1 MHQLSAHALTTA
13 ALEAVTRFRT
23 GSLDDLKARAHNN
36 LSDFLCTLNSHPD
49 FKGWT
54 CGEEGRHAL
63 DQLASIAMT
72 RDDAARLALH
82 ATTVRKAVEW
92 QFCDRFLKKRQP
104 ITSDNVD
111 RMLKRA
117 VNHALTKRVD
127 ECIAIPCRVT
137 YDERPENFVVGGIQ
151 FVRTSAFLAQI
162 RANGLSSTNQQ
173 LLEVPA
179 FAENLD
185 RNPWV
190 ALATFLN
197 MDPLL
202 GEERAQMA
210 VQAALELLA
219 ALLDPWRG
227 ERLVTAT
234 ASMWPE
240 ATVYFTRKSTGAW
253 SVSWRRRTLQTTF
266 GEGWHEYLNG
276 ELRPFLDTSG
286 QAIAGLLCPRKSF
299 PLEQRFLD
307 GLHWFGLACRE
318 RSPASRIVACVFAL
332 ERLSMTREVEDL
344 GMIARAFAQRSILL
358 AQRFAGLRAIE
369 WFADFQTLYDVRS
382 RLAHGDISPT
392 DATIIAT
399 ASFALAATRAAL
411 LGCLAVY
418 ANLSRGQGSDHDLQ
432 KYFERVTPLTL

>member
-1 MHQLSAHALTTA
+1 MLQQSPHELATA
-13 ALEAVTRFRT
+13 ALEIVIRFRAL
-23 GSLDDLKARAHNN
+23 SVDDWKARLRNN
-36 LSDFLCTLNSHPD
+36 KSDLLCSLNAHPD
-49 FKGWT
+49 FNGWI
-54 CGEEGRHAL
+54 CGQEGRKAL
-63 DQLASIAMT
+63 GELASIALT
-72 RDDAARLALH
+72 RDDAVRLAIH
-82 ATTVRKAVEW
+82 PITVRKAVEW
-92 QFCDRFLKKRQP
+92 QFCDRFMKKRQP
-104 ITSDNVD
+104 ITPDNVD

-117 VNHALTKRVD
+117 AHHALTKRVD
-127 ECIAIPCRVT
+127 GCIAIPCRVT

-179 FAENLD
+179 FAEYLD
-185 RNPWV
+185 RNPWI
-190 ALATFLN
+190 ALATFHN

-219 ALLDPWRG
+219 ALLDPSRG
-227 ERLVTAT
+227 ERLVPAT

-253 SVSWRRRTLQTTF
+253 SANWTRRALQTTF
-266 GEGWHEYLNG
+266 GEGWHEYLND
-276 ELRPFLDTSG
+276 ELRPFLETGG
-286 QAIAGLLCPRKSF
+286 QAVAGLLCPRKAF

-332 ERLSMTREVEDL
+332 ERLSMTREAEDL
-344 GMIARAFAQRSILL
+344 GMLARAFAQRSILL
-358 AQRFAGLRAIE
+358 AQGFVGLRAVQ
-369 WFADFQTLYDVRS
+369 WFPDFQKLYNVRS

-392 DATIIAT
+392 DATTITT
-399 ASFALAATRAAL
+399 ASFALTATRAAL

-418 ANLSRGQGSDHDLQ
+418 ANLSRGRGSDHDLQ
-432 KYFERVTPLTL
+432 KYFERVTPLT

>member
-1 MHQLSAHALTTA
+1 MRQQSAHELATA
-13 ALEAVTRFRT
+13 ALEVVTRFRT
-23 GSLDDLKARAHNN
+23 RSLDDLKARAHNN
-36 LSDFLCTLNSHPD
+36 PSDFLCSLNAHPD
-49 FKGWT
+49 FKGWI
-54 CGEEGRHAL
+54 CGQEGQQAL

-82 ATTVRKAVEW
+82 PITVREAVVW
-92 QFCDRFLKKRQP
+92 QFCDRFLKKQQP
-104 ITSDNVD
+104 TTPDNVD

-117 VNHALTKRVD
+117 IHHALTKRVD
-127 ECIAIPCRVT
+127 GCIAIPCRVT
-137 YDERPENFVVGGIQ
+137 YDERPEHFVVGGIQ

-162 RANGLSSTNQQ
+162 RANGLNSTNQQ

-179 FAENLD
+179 FAVDLD

-190 ALATFLN
+190 ALATFQG

-202 GEERAQMA
+202 GKERAQMA
-210 VQAALELLA
+210 VRAALELLA
-219 ALLDPWRG
+219 ALLDPRRG
-227 ERLVTAT
+227 ERLVIST
-234 ASMWPE
+234 ASMQPE
-240 ATVYFTRKSTGAW
+240 ATVYFTRKSNGTW
-253 SVSWRRRTLQTTF
+253 SANWMRQTLQTTF

-276 ELRPFLDTSG
+276 ELRPFLETGG
-286 QAIAGLLCPRKSF
+286 QAVAGLLCPRKPF

-307 GLHWFGLACRE
+307 GLHWFGLACCE

-358 AQRFAGLRAIE
+358 AQGFAGLRAIE
-369 WFADFQTLYDVRS
+369 WFADFQMLYDVRS

-392 DATIIAT
+392 DATIVT
-399 ASFALAATRAAL
+399 SASFALAATRAAL

-418 ANLSRGQGSDHDLQ
+418 ANLSRGQGSDDDLR
-432 KYFERVTPLTL
+432 KYFERVTPLD